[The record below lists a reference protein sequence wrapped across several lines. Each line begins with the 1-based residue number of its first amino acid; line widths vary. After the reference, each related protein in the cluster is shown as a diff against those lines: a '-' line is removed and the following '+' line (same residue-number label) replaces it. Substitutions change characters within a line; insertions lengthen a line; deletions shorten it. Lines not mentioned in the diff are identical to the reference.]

1 MWSSFYSV
9 YIYQII
15 TLYNFKYITILCV
28 TYTSVNLGGVWDVS
42 PSATYST
49 SWEHYYFSERVCW
62 PFSTVCRKVFR
73 KKRKEYSCIVCGK
86 SIFSFK
92 KNCQTIFQS
101 GCTIVRSHWQA
112 VSHPVS
118 PHPHRYLV
126 SSPLFTLAIL
136 IGVMIAHRGFNCIS
150 IMANDVEHLL
160 RLFVILI
167 PVC

>member
-49 SWEHYYFSERVCW
+49 SWKHYYFSERVCW

-92 KNCQTIFQS
+92 KITVIRCDCVYLTYFILSFNI
-101 GCTIVRSHWQA
+101 QA
-112 VSHPVS
+112 VIDTLTTWTLFFNPSHILS
-118 PHPHRYLV
+118 FCFFF
-126 SSPLFTLAIL
+126 SECQEWFTNKQLLGSHEL
-136 IGVMIAHRGFNCIS
+136 IF
-150 IMANDVEHLL
+150 LL
-160 RLFVILI
+160 RFSFCIL
-167 PVC
+167 VV